1 MQRVAATYQ
10 GYMDSHKIEILEL
23 IEKGWQMKQIVKVL
37 KISQT
42 TLSDYVYLWAN
53 GHRKQKGNYI
63 RSIGQMEGLP
73 IMERVSSGTR
83 ERIGHNTVVNDTR
96 VERPVYQKS
105 FFGDPLIVELLDKD
119 YVKWR

>member
-1 MQRVAATYQ
+1 MQRVATYQ
-10 GYMDSHKIEILEL
+10 GYMDSHKMEILKL
-23 IEKGWQMKQIVKVL
+23 IEKGWQLKRIAKML

-42 TLSDYVYLWAN
+42 TLSDYMYFWAN
-53 GHRKQKGNYI
+53 GYRKQKGNYI
-63 RSIGQMEGLP
+63 SSIGQMKSLSV
-73 IMERVSSGTR
+73 MERVSSGMR

-105 FFGDPLIVELLDKD
+105 FFGDPLIMELLDKD